1 MKPGTMTSPANR
13 QGTAQPESAKKSDTE
28 IQIAALSKGRDFSI
42 TDTALEHPEPTI
54 RMNEAN
60 PLRAKN

>member
-13 QGTAQPESAKKSDTE
+13 PGTAQPESAKKSDTK
-28 IQIAALSKGRDFSI
+28 IQIAALCKGRDFSI
-42 TDTALEHPEPTI
+42 TDTALEHPEPAI

-60 PLRAKN
+60 PLRTEN